1 MSIILSKTFIS
12 PYPDVCPE
20 WCKKGTLVK
29 RTKPMKSALLGEYK
43 GDTIYEIIDLHWFDK
58 KEAKGIWACA
68 YLRPKG
74 TEGRW
79 TAAEYICDLEHI
91 DELP

>member
-1 MSIILSKTFIS
+1 MSIILSEKFIS

-20 WCKKGTLVK
+20 WCKEGSLVRITSPK
-29 RTKPMKSALLGEYK
+29 KSPLLGEYK
-43 GDTIYEIIDLHWFDK
+43 DETIYEIIALHWFDK

-79 TAAEYICDLEHI
+79 TTAEYICDLEQI
-91 DELP
+91 NELS

>member
-1 MSIILSKTFIS
+1 MSIILSETFIS
-12 PYPDVCPE
+12 PYPDVC
-20 WCKKGTLVK
+20 L
-29 RTKPMKSALLGEYK
+29 
-43 GDTIYEIIDLHWFDK
+43 
-58 KEAKGIWACA
+58 WACA

-91 DELP
+91 EEL